1 MSVQSFIQEC
11 GFDPTISAC
20 DEIWDLVQYHL
31 VDVIVYEFYVAL
43 KDRKNHRQ
51 GETITQVTIQGK
63 EVLTAPLEIYQFY
76 DALYY
81 SHDYLENIN
90 LFTFD
95 NLDMEGIINCLI
107 IINYLIEDRCEWT
120 RNANIEMPLKFN
132 TVIKLLMTKLWMQFI
147 CTRLAHTHNASDI
160 TIYRAM
166 MKCLRSRKQSMYF
179 PHLITTLCRRAEV
192 LMSSVEPFT
201 RLTTSVIRD
210 NMYGQ
215 FVELQ
220 RKQK

>member
-1 MSVQSFIQEC
+1 M
-11 GFDPTISAC
+11 
-20 DEIWDLVQYHL
+20 

-160 TIYRAM
+160 TIYRAVM
-166 MKCLRSRKQSMYF
+166 LYAILKKEQICIG
-179 PHLITTLCRRAEV
+179 H
-192 LMSSVEPFT
+192 
-201 RLTTSVIRD
+201 
-210 NMYGQ
+210 
-215 FVELQ
+215 
-220 RKQK
+220 